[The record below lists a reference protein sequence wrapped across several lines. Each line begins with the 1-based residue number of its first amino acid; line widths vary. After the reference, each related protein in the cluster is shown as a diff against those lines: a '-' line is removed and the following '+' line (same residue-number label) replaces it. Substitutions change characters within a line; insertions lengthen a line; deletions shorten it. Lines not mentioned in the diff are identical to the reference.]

1 MKVLYAKRVA
11 KRVEKLQ
18 IQKEIWVDFQ
28 DAFESFA
35 KSRNFRLFDIKKLT
49 TKGPFVYYRLRIR
62 GYRALFHMD
71 DECVFVEDIGPRGG
85 IYKP

>member
-1 MKVLYAKRVA
+1 MA

-18 IQKEIWVDFQ
+18 IPKEVWVDFQ

-49 TKGPFVYYRLRIR
+49 AKGAHVYYRLRIR
-62 GYRALFHMD
+62 NDRALFHMD
-71 DECVFVEDIGPRGG
+71 DEYVFVEELGPRGG
-85 IYKP
+85 VYKA